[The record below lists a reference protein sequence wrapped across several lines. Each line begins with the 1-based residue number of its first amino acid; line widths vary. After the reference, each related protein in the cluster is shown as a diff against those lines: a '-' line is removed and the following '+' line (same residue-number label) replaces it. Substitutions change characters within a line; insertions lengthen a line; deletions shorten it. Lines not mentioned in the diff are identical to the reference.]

1 MKALVDLT
9 HLNTVLRRLEV
20 LCKLIVRVAISIF
33 MSAVDSERIAV
44 AVVAAISML
53 RWGLEC

>member
-20 LCKLIVRVAISIF
+20 LCRLIVRVAISIF
-33 MSAVDSERIAV
+33 IFAVKSGRIAV
-44 AVVAAISML
+44 ALIAAITML
-53 RWGLEC
+53 SWGLKC